1 MDRNDTALH
10 KKGFFIQIGTI
21 FNPAKS
27 ETIRKNYSLAERN
40 MYVTHFQNTKIQQ
53 LQQQQWQ

>member
-21 FNPAKS
+21 FNPDKN
-27 ETIRKNYSLAERN
+27 ETIRKNYSLAERK

-53 LQQQQWQ
+53 LQQQQ